1 MLKLMRYAGW
11 LTALTFVL
19 ALGVATACWTM
30 PRWLPVLL
38 RPSLPV
44 GVSLALNA
52 SPGWRQGGFWLPDV
66 QLRLAQCQP
75 VTLSGLLIRYR
86 EGRWQLEAESLTLD
100 AACLRQ
106 WPVSSNM
113 TTPLLA
119 QWQQRLPQ
127 AELMLHR
134 IAITPW
140 LTQVGSLQ
148 LSTDAS
154 RQQLRIQSDQL
165 QVQAELHGA
174 ALTLQQGQMRATTA
188 HPPLQINGAMQLAPA
203 LNQLPEQGEVQGQ
216 QLPLWLPEPASATLR
231 WHGNQGELTVSV
243 ASMAEPLLTLP
254 WQVSDGNLRI
264 YDGRWRWPY
273 ASQPLT
279 GGIALTLYD
288 VLRLH
293 DPLRLEARLNVL
305 TQGHNGRANAV
316 LSLGPGQL
324 GLTDS
329 DIRFQLTGQAN
340 LPDLS
345 IFASLPGTVKGAVL
359 DPTVVLLPGSLLR
372 AWGSPRPTVTLEEAR
387 WPLAGIQV
395 TRRGVSGR
403 LQAIVK
409 VRDSYW
415 GRFRLHLDGKAQQFW
430 PDSGDWRWRY
440 WGEGHLPP
448 LQGSWDIAGHGR
460 WQDDLIEVESLS
472 SGLNQLRYGV
482 VTVDQPRLTLTEP
495 LRWRRDPAAAS
506 LRGALRLA
514 AKQVNLQGAGMLP
527 ATELTVDIR
536 GRNPHDFL
544 WRGQLQADPIGPI
557 QLNGRWDGKRLR
569 GNGWWSPQPL
579 RVFQSLLPP
588 TWQLAI
594 RTGQF
599 YAQTAFSAARG
610 QGFRAGGHWVV
621 KNGGAWL
628 EDGELSGVNFVLPY
642 RFENH
647 RWQLGISQPVTL
659 RVNRLDSLFP
669 IRNIDVQVYGTYPY
683 SERHPLTLAQLDLDV
698 LDGHLSLSP
707 LRLPAHDA
715 AVLRLQGI
723 DLGELVA
730 GLKAKK
736 LAMSGRVSGVLPL
749 NFSHPSMLVQDGKLT
764 NDTPLTVQLDPQL
777 ADQLAQNSVAN
788 AAAVAWLRYMEIGR
802 SWVTLNLSQRGELSL
817 VSRITGHSVM
827 DDQSRRDIVLNYR
840 QQENIFQLWHSLRFG
855 DNLKA
860 SLEQQAA
867 E

>member
-1 MLKLMRYAGW
+1 MRYAGW
-11 LTALTFVL
+11 LAALAFAL
-19 ALGVATACWTM
+19 AFALATACWTM

-38 RPSLPV
+38 RPYLPV
-44 GVSLALNA
+44 GVSLALQA
-52 SPGWRQGGFWLPDV
+52 PPGWRQGGFWLPDV

-75 VTLSGLLIRYR
+75 VTLSGLLVRHH

-100 AACLRQ
+100 AVCLQQ

-127 AELMLHR
+127 AELILHR
-134 IAITPW
+134 VAITPW
-140 LTQVGSLQ
+140 LTQAGSLQ
-148 LSTDAS
+148 LSTDPS
-154 RQQLRIQSDQL
+154 RQQLRIQSGQL

-174 ALTLQQGQMRATTA
+174 ELTLQQGQMRATTE

-203 LNQLPEQGEVQGQ
+203 LNRLPEQGEVQGQ

-231 WHGNQGELTVSV
+231 WHGNQGELTVGV

-264 YDGRWRWPY
+264 HDGRWRWPY

-288 VLRLH
+288 VLSLH
-293 DPLRLEARLNVL
+293 DPVRLEARLNVL

-329 DIRFQLTGQAN
+329 DIHFQLTGQAN

-345 IFASLPGTVKGAVL
+345 IFASLPGTVKGAAL

-372 AWGSPRPTVTLEEAR
+372 AWGAPRPTVTLEEAR

-395 TRRGVSGR
+395 TRQGVSGR

-409 VRDSYW
+409 IRDSYW

-495 LRWRRDPAAAS
+495 LRWRRDPAATS
-506 LRGALRLA
+506 LQGALRLA

-527 ATELTVDIR
+527 ATELTVAIR
-536 GRNPHDFL
+536 GRNPQDFQ
-544 WRGQLQADPIGPI
+544 WRGQLQADPVGPI
-557 QLNGRWDGKRLR
+557 QLSGRWDGKRLR

-579 RVFQSLLPP
+579 RVFQTLLPP
-588 TWQLAI
+588 AWKLAI

-599 YAQTAFSAARG
+599 YAQAAFSAARG

-628 EDGELSGVNFVLPY
+628 EDGEVSGVNFVLPY

-659 RVNRLDSLFP
+659 RINRLDSLFP
-669 IRNIDVQVYGTYPY
+669 IRNIDVQVYGAYPY

-723 DLGELVA
+723 DLGELMA

-749 NFSHPSMLVQDGKLT
+749 NFSHSSMLVQDGKLT

-788 AAAVAWLRYMEIGR
+788 AAAVAWLRYMEIR
-802 SWVTLNLSQRGELSL
+802 HSWVTLDLSQRGELSL

-860 SLEQQAA
+860 SLEQQVA

>member
-1 MLKLMRYAGW
+1 MRRCRS
-11 LTALTFVL
+11 TARCNWRRRS
-19 ALGVATACWTM
+19 TAC
-30 PRWLPVLL
+30 R
-38 RPSLPV
+38 
-44 GVSLALNA
+44 
-52 SPGWRQGGFWLPDV
+52 
-66 QLRLAQCQP
+66 
-75 VTLSGLLIRYR
+75 
-86 EGRWQLEAESLTLD
+86 
-100 AACLRQ
+100 
-106 WPVSSNM
+106 
-113 TTPLLA
+113 
-119 QWQQRLPQ
+119 
-127 AELMLHR
+127 
-134 IAITPW
+134 
-140 LTQVGSLQ
+140 
-148 LSTDAS
+148 S
-154 RQQLRIQSDQL
+154 RAKCRGNSCRC
-165 QVQAELHGA
+165 G
-174 ALTLQQGQMRATTA
+174 
-188 HPPLQINGAMQLAPA
+188 
-203 LNQLPEQGEVQGQ
+203 
-216 QLPLWLPEPASATLR
+216 LPEPASATLR
-231 WHGNQGELTVSV
+231 WHGNQGELTVGV

-264 YDGRWRWPY
+264 HDGRWRWPY

-288 VLRLH
+288 VLSLH
-293 DPLRLEARLNVL
+293 DPVRLEARLNVL

-372 AWGSPRPTVTLEEAR
+372 AWGAPRPTVTLEEAR

-395 TRRGVSGR
+395 TRQGVSGR

-409 VRDSYW
+409 IRDSYW

-495 LRWRRDPAAAS
+495 LRWRRDPAATS
-506 LRGALRLA
+506 LQGALRLA

-527 ATELTVDIR
+527 ATELTVAIR
-536 GRNPHDFL
+536 GRNPQDFQ
-544 WRGQLQADPIGPI
+544 WRGQLQADPVGPI
-557 QLNGRWDGKRLR
+557 QLSGRWDGKRLR

-579 RVFQSLLPP
+579 RVFQTLLPP
-588 TWQLAI
+588 AWKLAI

-599 YAQTAFSAARG
+599 YAQAAFSAARG

-628 EDGELSGVNFVLPY
+628 EDGEVSGVNFVLPY

-659 RVNRLDSLFP
+659 RINRLDSLFP
-669 IRNIDVQVYGTYPY
+669 IRNIDVQVYGAYPY

-723 DLGELVA
+723 DLGELMA

-749 NFSHPSMLVQDGKLT
+749 NFSHSSMLVQDGKLT

-802 SWVTLNLSQRGELSL
+802 SWVTLDLSQRGELSL

-860 SLEQQAA
+860 SLEQQVA

>member
-11 LTALTFVL
+11 LAALAFAL
-19 ALGVATACWTM
+19 SLGVATACWTM

-38 RPSLPV
+38 RPYLPV
-44 GVSLALNA
+44 GVSLALQA

-75 VTLSGLLIRYR
+75 VTLSGLLVRHH

-100 AACLRQ
+100 AVCLQQ

-127 AELMLHR
+127 AELILHR
-134 IAITPW
+134 VAITPW
-140 LTQVGSLQ
+140 LTQAGSLQ
-148 LSTDAS
+148 LSTDPS

-174 ALTLQQGQMRATTA
+174 ELTLQQGQMRATTE

-203 LNQLPEQGEVQGQ
+203 LNRLPEQGEVQGQ

-231 WHGNQGELTVSV
+231 WHGNQGELTVGV

-264 YDGRWRWPY
+264 HDGRWRWPY

-288 VLRLH
+288 VLSLH
-293 DPLRLEARLNVL
+293 DPVRLEARLNVL

-329 DIRFQLTGQAN
+329 DIHFQLTGQAN

-372 AWGSPRPTVTLEEAR
+372 AWGAPRPTVTLEEAR

-395 TRRGVSGR
+395 TRQGVSGR

-409 VRDSYW
+409 IRDSYW

-495 LRWRRDPAAAS
+495 LRWRRDPAATS
-506 LRGALRLA
+506 LQGALRLA

-527 ATELTVDIR
+527 ATELTVAIR
-536 GRNPHDFL
+536 GRNPQDFQ
-544 WRGQLQADPIGPI
+544 WRGQLQADPVGPI
-557 QLNGRWDGKRLR
+557 QLSGRWDGKRLR

-579 RVFQSLLPP
+579 RVFQTLLPP
-588 TWQLAI
+588 AWKLAI

-599 YAQTAFSAARG
+599 YAQAAFSAARG

-628 EDGELSGVNFVLPY
+628 EDGEVSGVNFVLPY

-659 RVNRLDSLFP
+659 RINRLDSLFP
-669 IRNIDVQVYGTYPY
+669 IRNIDVQVYGAYPY

-723 DLGELVA
+723 DLGELMA

-749 NFSHPSMLVQDGKLT
+749 NFSHSSMLVQDGKLT

-802 SWVTLNLSQRGELSL
+802 SWVTLDLSQRGELSL

-860 SLEQQAA
+860 SLEQQVA